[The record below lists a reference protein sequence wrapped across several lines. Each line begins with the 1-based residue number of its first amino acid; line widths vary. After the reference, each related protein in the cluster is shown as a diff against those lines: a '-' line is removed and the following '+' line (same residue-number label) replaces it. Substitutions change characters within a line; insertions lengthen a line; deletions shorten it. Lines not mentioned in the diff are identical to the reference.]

1 LETVYGYYHLEAT
14 MVQSS
19 LNSRNFWQTHNV
31 QRNYV
36 TDKEAMIE
44 SGEVFTITHVK
55 TGMGQFG
62 ERWEVSILRAGNDGE
77 QTLTFARNENRDP
90 MMEDLR
96 AELANGYID
105 ASLESFPT
113 KNGQT
118 AYSLCPPKTG
128 DSDDA

>member
-1 LETVYGYYHLEAT
+1 

-55 TGMGQFG
+55 TGKGQFG
-62 ERWEVSILRAGNDGE
+62 ERWEVSILRAGIDGE

-105 ASLESFPT
+105 ASLEAFPT

-128 DSDDA
+128 ESDDA